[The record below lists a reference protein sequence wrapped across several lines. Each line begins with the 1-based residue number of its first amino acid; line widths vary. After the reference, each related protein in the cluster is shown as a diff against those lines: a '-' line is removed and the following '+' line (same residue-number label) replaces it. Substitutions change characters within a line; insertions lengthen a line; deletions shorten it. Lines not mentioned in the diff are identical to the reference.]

1 MAGAPSVKE
10 SVLLDRV
17 ANRPFTLEELEEGVE
32 ATTYNHLIWSRSRT
46 DYKHLWFKGEKKKQL
61 KAVGRKF
68 FQVNEVI
75 QSVHKK

>member
-1 MAGAPSVKE
+1 MNISTFD
-10 SVLLDRV
+10 L
-17 ANRPFTLEELEEGVE
+17 
-32 ATTYNHLIWSRSRT
+32 
-46 DYKHLWFKGEKKKQL
+46 KGKKQL